1 MTPQPLTQIVD
12 DKQAVQALI
21 EQAVQILQSDQFDD
35 YFDLFTDDAVWM
47 IPSSFKD
54 IGIEEARSFYGFTKK
69 FRFDQRLTI
78 DEITVSG
85 DWAFARI
92 GLDGHLR
99 PKDDAQAAPLRSIS
113 RHMWI
118 FQRQQ
123 DGSWLIARDIW
134 NNPKSS
140 TD

>member
-1 MTPQPLTQIVD
+1 MTPQSLSQIVD
-12 DKQAVQALI
+12 DEQAIRDLI
-21 EQAVQILQSDQFDD
+21 EQAVHTLQSDHFDD
-35 YFDLFTDDAVWM
+35 YFDLFTADAVWM

-54 IGIEEARSFYGFTKK
+54 IGIGEARSFYGFTAK
-69 FRFDQRLTI
+69 FRFDQKLTI
-78 DEITVSG
+78 DEVIVTG

-92 GLDGHLR
+92 SLDGHLR
-99 PKDDAQAAPLRSIS
+99 AKSDVEAAPLRSIS
-113 RHMWI
+113 RHMWLL
-118 FQRQQ
+118 QRQQ